1 MVNLAYIRKRKARK
15 IIAAVAL
22 GCAATALVIGAIAM
36 LGQQASPFTVKLANA
51 GVSLTLNTDEEGG
64 EEGGKVYIMADQ
76 VPEYC
81 CYTEQL
87 LKRFE
92 HSYIDSEGTYSSFNL
107 DDENNRTATRYFK
120 ITFFVENNGE
130 NDADYDLQLSM
141 SNPTVHATNTYDM
154 DNIMRVRFYENR
166 NLEEHYFKTYAKSSS
181 TKHAD
186 PITGEDSWKEL
197 ISIYDEKAK
206 TDEEKAA
213 LYAEE
218 FLSSKMILKSHVSRL
233 KKGEKVR
240 NTFVVWLEGEDPEC
254 VGNEPPTDSALILGV
269 DISAHA
275 SDKNYRSK

>member
-1 MVNLAYIRKRKARK
+1 MVNLAYIHKRKARK

-22 GCAATALVIGAIAM
+22 GCAAAALVIGAIAM

-64 EEGGKVYIMADQ
+64 EDGGKVYIMADQ

-81 CYTEQL
+81 CYSDEL
-87 LKRFE
+87 LKRE
-92 HSYIDSEGTYSSFNL
+92 QHETIDSDGSYSSFNL
-107 DDENNRTATRYFK
+107 DETNHATATRYFK

-130 NDADYDLQLSM
+130 ADADYDLQLSM

-166 NLEEHYFKTYAKSSS
+166 NLDEHLFKTYAKSSAS
-181 TKHAD
+181 QHAD
-186 PITGEDSWKEL
+186 PETGEDSYKEL
-197 ISIYDEKAK
+197 ISVPHGERG
-206 TDEEKAA
+206 AA
-213 LYAEE
+213 LPTDYAEE
-218 FLSSKMILKSHVSRL
+218 FLSSKMILKSHISRL

-254 VGNEPPTDSALILGV
+254 IGNEPPTDSALVLGV

-275 SDKNYRSK
+275 SDKNYRGK

>member
-51 GVSLTLNTDEEGG
+51 GVSLTLNTEEESG

-87 LKRFE
+87 LKRFSDE
-92 HSYIDSEGTYSSFNL
+92 DLDSDGSYSSFNL
-107 DDENNRTATRYFK
+107 DENNKRTATRYFK
-120 ITFFVENNGE
+120 ITFFVENNGSA
-130 NDADYDLQLSM
+130 DADYDLQLSM

-166 NLEEHYFKTYAKSSS
+166 NLEEHNFKTYAKSSS
-181 TKHAD
+181 TKHTD
-186 PITGEDSWKEL
+186 PVTGEDSWKEL
-197 ISIYDEKAK
+197 ISTYDDKVEDK
-206 TDEEKAA
+206 TS

-218 FLSSKMILKSHVSRL
+218 FLSSKMILKSHISRL

-254 VGNEPPTDSALILGV
+254 IGNEPPTDSALILGV

-275 SDKNYRSK
+275 SEKNYRNK

>member
-22 GCAATALVIGAIAM
+22 GCAAIAIVIGAIAM

-51 GVSLTLNTDEEGG
+51 GVSLSLSTKDDEEP
-64 EEGGKVYIMADQ
+64 EDGKVYIMADQ

-81 CYTEQL
+81 CYTNRL
-87 LKRFE
+87 LDRIE
-92 HSYIDSEGTYSSFNL
+92 HSDLDSDGTYSSFNL
-107 DDENNRTATRYFK
+107 DENNNRTATRYFK
-120 ITFFVENNGE
+120 ITFFVENNGTA
-130 NDADYDLQLSM
+130 DADYDLQLSM

-166 NLEEHYFKTYAKSSS
+166 NLDEHNFKTYAKSSS
-181 TKHAD
+181 SKHID
-186 PITGEDSWKEL
+186 PETGEDSWKEL
-197 ISIYDEKAK
+197 ISVYDDTVENKA
-206 TDEEKAA
+206 D
-213 LYAEE
+213 LYADE
-218 FLSSKMILKSHVSRL
+218 FLSSKMILKSHISRL

-254 VGNEPPTDSALILGV
+254 IGNEPPTDSALVLGV

-275 SDKNYRSK
+275 SDKNY